1 MSLITEA
8 QIRGLVLV
16 AEGDLSEAQL
26 ALWESLRIEPE
37 VWVRAVGAEHGFG
50 FWVVARSGSDVL
62 WYDSMSEGFCY
73 GQASEDGIL
82 PEPEM
87 GPLPL
92 SKLVQSDS

>member
-16 AEGDLSEAQL
+16 AEGELSEAQL
-26 ALWESLRIEPE
+26 TLWESLRIEPE
-37 VWVRAVGAEHGFG
+37 VWVHAAGAEHGFG

-62 WYDSMSEGFCY
+62 WYDSMHEGFCY

-82 PEPEM
+82 PAPEM

-92 SKLVQSDS
+92 GKLVQSDG